1 MTARSPRTKRP
12 APPAPGQADTPAA
25 AEAVLP
31 AGAPPSVPPGQGGA
45 MRDIWRLAWPQT
57 LMMLF
62 HFLIGFV
69 DVTCAGRIGAGV
81 QAAMG
86 MVGSLLFFFLV
97 VATAVANGSVAAI
110 SQSMGAGRH
119 ARVRRYVGL
128 VLLFAAVTGV
138 CVLLL
143 GLPIKGLVLGLLRVP
158 RPVAP
163 VMDAYYDVFLL
174 LLPIYYVFIVTNALF
189 RAQKRVLEPLYAM
202 ILTTAVNT
210 FGDLAFGLGWWG
222 FPNFGYK
229 GLAWATFLSV
239 TAGMALNLWL
249 LRRAGLLSLDVFPPW
264 RWARAALPYVLK
276 VAWPGGLMQ
285 LVWHSA
291 YLALFAIVAAL
302 PMGAV
307 PALAGMTAGL
317 RVESLLFLP
326 GFAFNMTASILVG
339 QRLGEGRPDKAR
351 ADGFRVLGLGVGVI
365 SLLAVALWL
374 FVRPIAA
381 FVAPESAV
389 QTQTIDY
396 LAYNLLAIPFT
407 LTTMT
412 LSGALT
418 GAGATLYNLLAFGG
432 TAWLVRLPLAWWLGH
447 VVMQRAEGI
456 WLAML
461 ISQAL
466 QAMIVLYIFARR
478 DWARFAMIRK
488 RVNNGN

>member
-1 MTARSPRTKRP
+1 M
-12 APPAPGQADTPAA
+12 
-25 AEAVLP
+25 
-31 AGAPPSVPPGQGGA
+31 
-45 MRDIWRLAWPQT
+45 
-57 LMMLF
+57 
-62 HFLIGFV
+62 
-69 DVTCAGRIGAGV
+69 
-81 QAAMG
+81 
-86 MVGSLLFFFLV
+86 
-97 VATAVANGSVAAI
+97 
-110 SQSMGAGRH
+110 
-119 ARVRRYVGL
+119 
-128 VLLFAAVTGV
+128 LLFAAVTGV

-365 SLLAVALWL
+365 SLLAVVLWL
-374 FVRPIAA
+374 FVRPLAA
-381 FVAPESAV
+381 FVAPETAV

-461 ISQAL
+461 ISQAI

>member
-1 MTARSPRTKRP
+1 MTAKNSQVFPAAGAAASAIAPAAGPAASPP
-12 APPAPGQADTPAA
+12 PPAASGS
-25 AEAVLP
+25 L
-31 AGAPPSVPPGQGGA
+31 
-45 MRDIWRLAWPQT
+45 RDIWRLAWPQM
-57 LMMLF
+57 LMMFF

-69 DVTCAGRIGAGV
+69 DIACAGRIGSGV

-110 SQSMGAGRH
+110 SQSLGAGRH

-128 VLLFAAVTGV
+128 VLLTAAVTGV
-138 CVLLL
+138 AVLLL
-143 GLPIKGLVLGLLRVP
+143 GLPIKGPVLGLLRVP
-158 RPVAP
+158 RPVVP

-174 LLPIYYVFIVTNALF
+174 LLPVYYVFIVCNALF
-189 RAQKRVLEPLYAM
+189 RAQRRVLEPMYAM
-202 ILTTAVNT
+202 ILTTAVNAL
-210 FGDLAFGLGWWG
+210 GDVCFGLGWWG

-239 TAGMALNLWL
+239 CAGTALDLWL
-249 LRRAGLLSLDVFPPW
+249 LRRAGLLSLSVFPPW
-264 RWARAALPYVLK
+264 RWARAALPYIVK

-285 LVWHSA
+285 VVWHGA
-291 YLALFAIVAAL
+291 YLALFAIVASL
-302 PMGAV
+302 PLGAV

-326 GFAFNMTASILVG
+326 GFAFNMTASILIG
-339 QRLGEGRPDKAR
+339 QRLGEGRPDLAR
-351 ADGFRVLGLGVGVI
+351 AEGFRVLGLAVGSI
-365 SLLAVALWL
+365 SLLAVLLWL
-374 FVRPIAA
+374 AVRPVAA
-381 FVAPESAV
+381 FVAPEAAV
-389 QTQTIDY
+389 QAQTVSY

-432 TAWLVRLPLAWWLGH
+432 TAWLVRLPLAWLLGH
-447 VVMQRAEGI
+447 VVMNRPEGI

-461 ISQAL
+461 LSQAI
-466 QAMIVLYIFARR
+466 QALIVLYIFARR

-488 RVNNGN
+488 RGSNGN